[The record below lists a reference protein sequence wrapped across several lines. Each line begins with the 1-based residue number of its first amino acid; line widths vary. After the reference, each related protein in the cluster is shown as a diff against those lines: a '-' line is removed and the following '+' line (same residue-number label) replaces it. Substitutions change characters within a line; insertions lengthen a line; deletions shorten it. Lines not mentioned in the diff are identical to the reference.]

1 MDIFAEAEKL
11 ASLRHPCVMGFY
23 GIVTAPECYGTVAE
37 YLCHGSLRSGLQ
49 KIKKKVGLRMAV
61 APGSAVYSP

>member
-1 MDIFAEAEKL
+1 MDIFSEAEKL

-49 KIKKKVGLRMAV
+49 KIRKKVGH
-61 APGSAVYSP
+61 